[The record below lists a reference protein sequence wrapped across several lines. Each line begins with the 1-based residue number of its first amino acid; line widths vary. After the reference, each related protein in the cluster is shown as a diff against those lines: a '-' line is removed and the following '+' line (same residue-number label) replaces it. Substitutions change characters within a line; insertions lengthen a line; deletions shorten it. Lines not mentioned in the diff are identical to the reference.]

1 VHNVPF
7 TVVPDV
13 PMVLSKSSRC
23 RYNDY
28 GHSVDISDRNGY
40 YSPFA
45 YQA

>member
-1 VHNVPF
+1 
-7 TVVPDV
+7 
-13 PMVLSKSSRC
+13 MVLSKSSRY

-45 YQA
+45 YQS